1 MEMVEIPL
9 SAIQSSI
16 EYFESE
22 AKSYREFGNLEM
34 AYWCEGRLSAYKSLL
49 EVWHTVTV

>member
-16 EYFESE
+16 EYFEKE
-22 AKSYREFGNLEM
+22 LADYRERENVRM
-34 AYWCEGRLSAYKSLL
+34 ADWAEGRLTAYKSLL
-49 EVWHTVTV
+49 ELWHKN